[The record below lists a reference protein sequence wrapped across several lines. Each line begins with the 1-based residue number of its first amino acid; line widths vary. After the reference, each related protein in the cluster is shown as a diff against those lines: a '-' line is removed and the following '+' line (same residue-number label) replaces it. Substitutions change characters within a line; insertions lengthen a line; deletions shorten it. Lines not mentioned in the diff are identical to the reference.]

1 MCKKIIVPS
10 LIFSIIES
18 IIICY
23 GINHISSSIFFLIL
37 SLIPILILWGYVNNK
52 WNEKK
57 SFRNFIWIS
66 SILLSILFIFVGLVL
81 NEKIHKC
88 EIKEELERSQIY
100 YKEKRREEFIA
111 DSLQKVQD
119 SLYILKQSNI
129 LAQRDGKKIMG
140 SFFWGMSHKD
150 YKSVYYRIEKETNGI
165 ITVNGIDFKLGHP
178 TFYKNQLC
186 GFTIKTVR
194 KYKLYDY
201 DINVFDKED
210 YEYNKYIQDKSTIYD
225 YLLKR
230 YVKSFGNE
238 STIHIAAW
246 PFLYKA
252 INFYKADYESERQ
265 GAGTLITFHLAIDIS
280 HPQLIELLENE
291 KDSIRKQIEKERTEN
306 IERERQKKAKFSD
319 GL

>member
-1 MCKKIIVPS
+1 MFKKIIIPS

-37 SLIPILILWGYVNNK
+37 SLIPILILWGYVDSK

-57 SFRNFIWIS
+57 RFKNFIWIS

-81 NEKIHKC
+81 NEEIRKC
-88 EIKEELERSQIY
+88 ERKEELERMRIY
-100 YKEKRREEFIA
+100 FQEERREKFIA

-129 LAQRDGKKIMG
+129 LVQRDGKKIIG

-186 GFTIKTVR
+186 GFTIKTVH
-194 KYKLYDY
+194 KYELYDY
-201 DINVFDKED
+201 DINVFDKD
-210 YEYNKYIQDKSTIYD
+210 YEYNKYIQEKSTIYD

-230 YVKSFGNE
+230 YGKSFGGE
-238 STIHIAAW
+238 STIHIASW

-252 INFYKADYESERQ
+252 INFYKSDYESKRK
-265 GAGTLITFHLAIDIS
+265 GAGNLITFHLAIDIS

-291 KDSIRKQIEKERTEN
+291 RDSIRKQIEKERTEN
-306 IERERQKKAKFSD
+306 IEYERQKKEKFSD